1 MTREPVIGAVL
12 ERPGQ
17 TIEVFSSREAR
28 RLSRSRSWKLIGFLL
43 ATAIV
48 AGLTAGFSF
57 VWSSWLATIAIV
69 GVFMGLAWIYEVVRK
84 VDDGRISE
92 TFHETAL
99 LIAYGPPAAAISYI
113 VIAPGLPLMD
123 ARFAA
128 MDLALGFD
136 WPTYYRW
143 VTERPVVD
151 SILKMFYMS
160 SLPHIA
166 VMLIATGLSGR
177 TCRTRELNMLLIATS
192 LPIVLISGITPAV
205 SAWVHH
211 GYGEENAYHL
221 THFLGLRDGSFRR
234 LEVGELLGII
244 TFPSFHTSISMV
256 LIWVSRGIP
265 WLFWPTLVVGMG
277 QLVSIPAIGGHYLV
291 DMIAAAILGVI
302 TIASLQRK
310 WRD

>member
-1 MTREPVIGAVL
+1 MTRESVIGVVL
-12 ERPGQ
+12 ERPDQ
-17 TIEVFSSREAR
+17 NIEVFASHESR
-28 RLSRSRSWKLIGFLL
+28 RLSRFRSWKLIGFLL

-69 GVFMGLAWIYEVVRK
+69 GVFVGLAWIYAVVRK

-113 VIAPGLPLMD
+113 VIAPSLPLMD
-123 ARFAA
+123 AKFAA
-128 MDLALGFD
+128 IDLALGFD
-136 WPTYYRW
+136 WPAYYQW
-143 VTERPVVD
+143 VTERPVIDWV
-151 SILKMFYMS
+151 LNTFYMS

-177 TCRTRELNMLLIATS
+177 TCRTRELNLLLITTS
-192 LPIVLISGITPAV
+192 LPIVLISGLAPAV

-211 GYGEENAYHL
+211 GYGEEDAYHL
-221 THFLGLRDGSFRR
+221 THFLGLRDGSFRL

-256 LIWVSRGIP
+256 LIWVSRGVP

-277 QLVSIPAIGGHYLV
+277 QLVSIPAVGGHYLV
-291 DMIAAAILGVI
+291 DMIAAGILCVTAIALLHR
-302 TIASLQRK
+302 SK
-310 WRD
+310 SE